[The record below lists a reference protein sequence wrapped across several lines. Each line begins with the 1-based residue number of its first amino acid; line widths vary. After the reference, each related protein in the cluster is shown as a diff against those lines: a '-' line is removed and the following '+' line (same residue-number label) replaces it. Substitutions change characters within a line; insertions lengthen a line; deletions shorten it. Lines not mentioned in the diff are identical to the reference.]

1 MNVNLTRDD
10 KIAKFDAEF
19 RSGRKIY
26 ITKHG
31 KNFAEIS
38 KILVTCRSENNFAVK
53 IIMEI

>member
-26 ITKHG
+26 ITIHE
-31 KNFAEIS
+31 KNDFAEIS
-38 KILVTCRSENNFAVK
+38 KNLVTYRSENNFAVK
-53 IIMEI
+53 IIM